1 MRDETL
7 AERLDAL
14 TEAYLRGELARETV
28 LSELGAE
35 RLAEIEYQRDALW
48 RDVEWGREPLSHRS

>member
-14 TEAYLRGELARETV
+14 TEAYLLGEVPRETV

-35 RLAEIEYQRDALW
+35 RLAEIEYQRDALR
-48 RDVEWGREPLSHRS
+48 RDVEWGLGPSSQRS

>member
-14 TEAYLRGELARETV
+14 IEAYLQGEVPRETI

-35 RLAEIEYQRDALW
+35 RLAEIEYQRDALQ
-48 RDVEWGREPLSHRS
+48 RDVEWGLELPSQRS